1 MSKYADYL
9 KKSYLEPRQQFYQQ
23 QAEIKNSMSADEYNQ
38 LYGAQQNNDDDN
50 LAEAAYHGL
59 AGMTGYAIHTINDA
73 MSHMGWEASDKKK
86 TLEEWNESRPELAKN
101 ISKWGREL
109 EAAHQRNYTP
119 WGANQIV
126 SGVAGFAP
134 FLVGLGVMGASMAR
148 TDPYKALALAADTVA
163 NKLKVGPKAAQALS
177 TVAPALVYGPATK
190 IPEAMVEWQGAYD
203 DYIDEAKKTGNYIP
217 GVTEAKAETDAYNVG
232 KDNVALLTGTGILEQ
247 ILSATNPG
255 LGGGLKLAKN
265 LLASSGTNAV
275 EEGAQEIF
283 PNYEAGKAINW
294 NDVAN
299 SAVIGAISGGA
310 MTGGSSALNYM
321 ADKRGGQNAPEHSA
335 NIDTYNNIDWSAI
348 PTQGEAITT
357 QLQHLDP
364 KWYPHLSPILNQLNN
379 MGVDGV
385 YSSGARTAEHNAE
398 VGGAENSHHKEDG
411 RGYGDAVDIVL
422 GDISQEQADSIAD
435 YFKNTG
441 MFKEVL
447 FHDVGSGYH
456 LHLGGLNAEGS
467 GTAVNNSGYDNNFT
481 DKQNEAWGAANWASN
496 ELAKDGYNIPAE
508 WIYSQWAHESGNF
521 ESTLARENNNIGGLT
536 QSTPNG
542 EENKQPDGDNYY
554 RVYDSLQDYAKSYVN
569 DFIKRYDGMKGLN
582 SMEEFVYALKNNGY
596 FGDDPAKYLAD
607 MQGVKI
613 PNGTG
618 TMRNA
623 GNSNPANNTNIPD
636 IRVDNSSTNAV
647 FQQMEAQLNAMANGK
662 KVDFKNGPFS
672 RKNFNTGLQQVASD
686 IRDSLEGE
694 ELNEFNAMFD
704 FSKKNPRFIVNPKN
718 VQKLMQSHGDK
729 VRRHFIEKF
738 NNKYGQQNDTP
749 KNNQPVVQEQ
759 NDIPQ
764 NANLPQQE
772 PVKPLPQPQE
782 APKQEQQEPVT
793 PQTERNDVPQL
804 NAPVLQAPNQNIPP
818 QVKDNRPAPQN
829 TQSQQEDNRNQALRR
844 SPMIGATSTVDMSYW
859 GNDVSKANA
868 DVGRFGGRHNQ
879 SVSTNDGIF
888 GEFAFPDE
896 ASKKAWEADISG
908 GLETAEQNTPQKNE
922 STPVTPAPEKA
933 ENKNEKEANKKRAS
947 WRSKKTKAQ
956 KKIAGFVKKYENGE
970 LSADEA
976 KSKIDSEFNHFVTA
990 IKTYNDEQEKNN
1002 LINGL
1007 RMDAENAKAEISEL
1021 EEKQVNATGKENPTA
1036 MPSPASIIESMPKP
1050 ASDTNARNAEI
1061 QQGFESA
1068 INSEA
1073 VEQLAGLA
1081 AKKQAEATQNQREVK
1096 GNDWHGFME
1105 DKPDKIRNA
1114 ARNSL
1119 LKPARWGGT
1128 LKDEM
1133 EVWAEANKKFIAEGE
1148 EPCRAVKN
1156 GNKYYFVDHRS
1167 KTPINK
1173 AQYEYFNH
1181 LMGID
1186 EAANALANMK
1196 SDSDTSKNQQE
1207 SKESSEDSVVDK
1219 HVETAYRNISR
1230 HFNTVQLSD
1239 NPIGSPAYDAKYG
1252 ARNIE
1257 EAISKINN
1265 LHKEAKTVLAKEIKE
1280 IPNITEKQ
1288 KNEILERVLTR
1299 INQKVEERT
1308 AELRVL
1314 DESNKQA
1321 EQEQSDKE
1329 AKEAED
1335 KKKKETMSD
1344 LHGFGADKPAMTR
1357 GAIRKTLS
1365 KKLRY
1370 TQYARENSL
1379 KDGIAPAD
1387 KEHPLTGIMTRAEF
1401 IEKAE
1406 SMKDSFVRA
1415 DKDKNG
1421 KSIYKLLFPH
1431 KGFKDW
1437 RNSYNEITKAE
1448 YEYFQHLRTI
1458 RNDGAEGLLPLS
1470 NYTLEQPTQNKENKK
1485 ETLVYSAQAT
1495 DNSDGIPTVQR
1506 SFVGSNVSQ
1515 NQQKVKENQ
1524 QEEKKESIFGEYN
1537 EDELFDA
1544 LGIEAVDETNEQIKI
1559 VDLVDDSEEAEA
1571 KLIAELKKKLN
1582 TINSGFD
1589 PTIMVPAF
1597 KLGAIY
1603 IQRGI
1608 NKFPEWKSKLTE
1620 AVGEEIAPWAK
1631 PVWESLKTYPQD
1643 RAFNETHATKI
1654 FQSVGA
1660 LYEHGEKDIEN
1671 IKKRITRKMSKDNA
1685 KRFAPIIESAYNG
1698 VKTYFDEMEAENNGR
1713 QQTESGSTA
1722 GGPESVQSEDD
1733 KKTEKGEDKRTGLSG
1748 AVPERSEGEGAR
1760 DTGSDEKQNTSRTRP
1775 DSVREGTELGETDSK
1790 RDSTGRNKPAS
1801 QELTEAQK
1809 NPSPT
1814 EIPGHNYEIKESATG
1829 KTGEATRFKQNI
1841 AAIKMLKQLES
1852 ENRMPTPTEQEIL
1865 AAYNGWGS
1873 LKNAFLDDTKENI
1886 ELKELLTDEEYRAAE
1901 ATINDAFYT
1910 SPDIVRAIWKGVSR
1924 LGFKGGRVL
1933 DPSMGV
1939 GNFYGCM
1946 PRGMMKKSSLQGVE
1960 IDNLT
1965 SRFAK
1970 MLYPSAYVENTGFQ
1984 KAELANDFFDLV
1996 ISNIPFGQL
2005 KIDGYKIHNYFF
2017 ANGIDKVRPG
2027 GLMVFVTSQGSL
2039 TNSEDGARMRNYLDG
2054 KADMIAAY
2062 KLPEG
2067 AFAEA
2072 GTGVITDIV
2081 IFQKR
2086 GKDGAKSTYAQEFTE
2101 LTTMT
2106 DGVTVN
2112 DYFEK
2117 HPENVLG
2124 NVSVVRDQYY
2134 RPALSVKQRDGESI
2148 ADSLNKAMEKL
2159 PENIYAPQNRSKSK
2173 AFNTTE
2179 ANKKARADE
2188 KTRDLEYY
2196 IKDGKVVQNQGG
2208 EAVAITGKKADVVKA
2223 YVGIK
2228 NDLNALIIAQ
2238 CDPKATDKQLSALRA
2253 QLNKSY
2259 DSFVKKFGYL
2269 TDTAV
2274 EKNYRDDP
2282 SAGMVMALERPIFAP
2297 TEYSI
2302 NKNGQKVRKPR
2313 KVISIEKAN
2322 IFTERT
2328 MQAISEVKTASTPSD
2343 ALLASLAQ
2351 KGDVDLEYMAGLLK
2365 STPEKVAASLKGQ
2378 IFKNPITE
2386 EYETRDEYL
2395 SGNVREKLAQAK
2407 TAAKADKSYQ
2417 NNVDELTKVIPE
2429 DLVSDEIIVNMGA
2442 PWIPVSDIQDFVNS
2456 IADRGNVTVRFF
2468 PLAAKWIVAGW
2479 GNSSKFNFNRKMD
2492 MVKTLEHIL
2501 NNKAIEITIKD
2512 SDGHTYLDQNATDTA
2527 NVTADEIR
2535 AAFKDWIWSDKA
2547 REKRLVRYYNDNY
2560 NNTVTREYDGSHL
2573 GENFPGMVSTWKMKP
2588 HQQNVVWRMLQ
2599 KSNTLI
2605 AHCVGAGKTAEMQA
2619 AGMEMRRLGIAKKPL
2634 YCLPNNVVEQFT
2646 REFRQLYPNAKLL
2659 VLTTNDL
2666 PAVKSTSKK
2675 TKTEDG
2681 RIVTTK
2687 IDLKTLPAKER
2698 EKILKG
2704 RADRNR
2710 TLARIQ
2716 TEDWDG
2722 IIISHTMFERLPLT
2736 PETTNSFIEE
2746 QIQILKRTKREAKA
2760 AKGELFGKRALS
2772 ILEDQIESLQ
2782 NRMERILNTSLD
2794 DIGIPF
2800 EQLGIDQIFV
2810 DEADLFKNLHYA
2822 TSMDRVSG
2830 LANSDA
2836 NRSND
2841 MFAKTQWLTRTLG
2854 GRGVVFATGTP
2865 ISNTMAEMY
2874 TMLRYMDMQGLKEKN
2889 LDLFDNW
2896 IRTFAEIGSG
2906 IERKPSG
2913 DGFRKVNKV
2922 KNFINMADLIKMFRK
2937 VADVKTKDDLDL
2949 NIPNLKNDKN
2959 TVVTI
2964 KADPAITKYI
2974 KEVVPKRIDEMKNDP
2989 DHSDNMLVLTND
3001 LRKLS
3006 LNDSKINA
3014 CADQIVKKFA
3024 ETEDV
3029 KGAQLVFCD
3038 MGIPKAEKENKKE
3051 DEESTDNEFEVA
3063 DVKAY
3068 EDLKQAL
3075 INKGIPEN
3083 QIAFVHDAKN
3093 KAEQAELF
3101 QKVDSGELRILIGST
3116 SKMGAGTNCQHHLVA
3131 LHHLDAP
3138 WRPRDIEQREGRIL
3152 RQGNQNEEVEIFN
3165 YVVQDSFDANMWE
3178 KLKNKA
3184 AIIAQA
3190 MSGDSTM
3197 RVVEDADLV
3206 TLSYAEVEGAATGN
3220 PLIKEQLSL
3229 NNEVTKYAHAQTSF
3243 KKKQRDAERD
3253 IETLPAEIEQL
3264 KKTAEKIKADIAE
3277 RTDTKGEAF
3286 TMKIGDTIY
3295 TERSKAETALKNI
3308 LKGFTAKA
3316 STKIG
3321 EIGGFDLKAMKT
3333 EAGYSVDGVETE
3345 SGVRLQLVN
3354 HFSYAVDT
3362 ASVQGIENRLR
3373 KAPES
3378 SLNYIEQQAEEKE
3391 SQLKSAHE
3399 VVKRENP
3406 YAEKLKTLQ
3415 ARLTEVNREIEK
3427 TLMEGG
3433 QKQEDNISDE
3443 DVGGMPKEDTSTISE
3458 SEQVENVNDDNL
3470 FDTSDFTHTKTGEQ
3484 IVAAK
3489 LLPDLKEH
3497 WGVITSIAKSYGG
3510 SYNRFAKRFFF
3521 TKQNSKEANEQKRD
3535 TFIEKVKQMLRDK
3548 GVDIKNVI
3556 QKMVSTTKPKKQSE
3570 AEKIAAEQALHVLRN
3585 SGIEVITD
3593 TAEMERVLG
3602 KSLEQ
3607 SATDDA
3613 IQKMIV
3619 TYEEGNKVPD
3629 LTLTERE
3636 INGKTMYGVA
3646 FVGQRPKNYVPK
3658 KIGKAYKLMELHP
3671 DGTIHALFAGTG
3683 KAFEIGKWNWAEGF
3697 SPDEKGAV
3705 KQMNLAPRYG
3715 WHMGTGVPASYHLM
3729 GVGDVLDPKMVYP
3742 TKSGI
3747 GHPKGSKRVW
3757 CEVHYDATNDYSDIA
3772 AQNPGREKDIRGLIP
3787 FGGYYMFQ
3795 EGNLSNWIIASSIKF
3810 DHILTDSERQKIL
3823 DEAGYNEEL
3832 VWRKQVLTSKL
3843 KAQLT
3848 VDDKKL
3854 SGQKALS
3861 KNETMDSVQTHRDR
3875 IVALQEENEARIKEL
3890 NDGKD
3895 WKYKKRSEAD
3905 LAAER
3910 ERIRKAVFDNPELKA
3925 KRESLKETSNGM
3937 FAFDFGD
3944 DTQYLRTKVGE
3955 VYGFVKDGKIYIDE
3969 SKMDASVPIHE
3980 YTHVWDNLVRER
3992 NPELWKHGVELMKKT
4007 KIWADIMK
4015 NPAYANII
4023 HDENL
4028 VASEVHAR
4036 LVGENGRIQFL
4047 GIVAKK
4053 QTREGLVAWAK
4064 EFWQSVR
4071 SAFSEWTG
4079 AEAKN
4084 VSLDEFIQMP
4094 LADFF
4099 NETNLGELQDKRA
4112 IDNDKEKVDNKV
4124 NKIIEDFKNKLVS
4137 NIQEAFL
4144 TRFGR
4149 DKGKYTRNELLSND
4163 FRESA
4168 LRALSDN
4175 YNQYLGKISNYKDF
4189 ASRVTGR
4196 NLSDWSVDECK
4207 AVVDNYREMA
4217 KEMLDYGK
4225 YIFGEVSRAYTAGAG
4240 NYDEYGSARLLEA
4253 AARNERDFT
4262 ETEHLKKIRA
4272 HITAKVNNQKNERSA
4287 NQQDAFSNDQIQL
4300 MAEANTD
4307 EAIQRQEQG
4316 FFNKLLD
4323 KFLRKIG
4330 SRYDSRITVAE
4341 YQPDKNTMG
4350 WFSDWRSPSRLAE
4363 KIPTF
4368 RPFYEMGSRAVEE
4381 VVKQR
4386 SRFNRKLDK
4395 VLAVGKD
4402 EILKSD
4408 KDKQNLFNA
4417 LLAGDSEGH
4426 EYTADEFRA
4435 LGYRDNIYEAY
4446 KKIRGIMTSAY
4457 IMIDKARRH
4466 INIYTK
4472 DISKETL
4479 DKLQRNKFVTVTSYR
4494 KNDNGSYHVTWKGS
4508 SKWDPKNMK
4517 HWEKEIIV
4525 DNDTADSM
4533 KTDESVQ
4540 VVYGEQLPTG
4550 EWKLYINEEIPPLNK
4565 LEGYIPHFFHEY
4577 MVDIK
4582 GKNGEWL
4589 GKITSARTEREAVK
4603 AAEEYLKDHQ
4613 LEEGQTIVIRPKS
4626 FDFDTLSSGM
4636 EKNGAAVMGIKEYS
4650 RMLNDIAEQNAMT
4663 FEEAKK
4669 MVDGSVRLNSR
4680 HRFFGN
4686 LLQRKGVEGYET
4698 NLDWVL
4704 RHYVNMASRYS
4715 AMETYFKPQ
4724 AVNLFERLYG
4734 DISKEYTGL
4743 PKYIK
4748 NYIYDIN
4755 GNPSSFET
4763 WLNENI
4769 LKCGPWRKWI
4779 ASNFGERA
4787 ALQLGNSIANTVSMM
4802 TLGVWNVS
4810 SALLNFSQIMN
4821 ATAYLGDISAVGK
4834 ILKAGAKRKYD
4845 YKDMRVLVETGV
4857 LNDIGLDSGSG
4868 YDINRSSKVSLKQA
4882 FKNAGAFA
4890 KKVGQWGML
4899 PFKTTESMVRRGT
4912 VLTAYHKARLDGKSH
4927 DEAIKFASEVNR
4939 KSNFDY
4945 GVADAPNIFR
4955 RGSIVSQLLLQFK
4968 KYGIKEL
4975 EVMGDVMPMLSDKT
4989 STKQK
4994 LMFWGMY
5001 FMTCGL
5007 LGIPFLNWPDDTLQT
5022 FVGWSPKDHMQEA
5035 IMTAAGDSKEG
5046 KMLANVA
5053 MYGLASVGGINIS
5066 SRAGLSDVIPTRML
5080 DVGGATFGK
5089 TVNLGF
5095 DLAAGNIPNAV
5106 RDVSP
5111 GLYNILMATYWGESE
5126 GKRGRTMT
5134 RYEDTWS
5141 RILRGAGF
5149 RSVKESNV
5157 ADVERIMKRNNK
5169 KKQQEEQ
5176 EAIDAYIENPS
5187 GKNGMRLK
5195 ELGISPKRVQ
5205 AEREKKKMDRT
5216 ERLTDGM
5223 SKQKLKEAQGG
5234 VLQFLGN

>member
-1 MSKYADYL
+1 
-9 KKSYLEPRQQFYQQ
+9 
-23 QAEIKNSMSADEYNQ
+23 
-38 LYGAQQNNDDDN
+38 
-50 LAEAAYHGL
+50 
-59 AGMTGYAIHTINDA
+59 
-73 MSHMGWEASDKKK
+73 
-86 TLEEWNESRPELAKN
+86 
-101 ISKWGREL
+101 
-109 EAAHQRNYTP
+109 
-119 WGANQIV
+119 
-126 SGVAGFAP
+126 
-134 FLVGLGVMGASMAR
+134 
-148 TDPYKALALAADTVA
+148 
-163 NKLKVGPKAAQALS
+163 
-177 TVAPALVYGPATK
+177 
-190 IPEAMVEWQGAYD
+190 
-203 DYIDEAKKTGNYIP
+203 
-217 GVTEAKAETDAYNVG
+217 
-232 KDNVALLTGTGILEQ
+232 
-247 ILSATNPG
+247 
-255 LGGGLKLAKN
+255 
-265 LLASSGTNAV
+265 
-275 EEGAQEIF
+275 
-283 PNYEAGKAINW
+283 
-294 NDVAN
+294 
-299 SAVIGAISGGA
+299 
-310 MTGGSSALNYM
+310 
-321 ADKRGGQNAPEHSA
+321 
-335 NIDTYNNIDWSAI
+335 
-348 PTQGEAITT
+348 
-357 QLQHLDP
+357 
-364 KWYPHLSPILNQLNN
+364 
-379 MGVDGV
+379 
-385 YSSGARTAEHNAE
+385 
-398 VGGAENSHHKEDG
+398 
-411 RGYGDAVDIVL
+411 
-422 GDISQEQADSIAD
+422 
-435 YFKNTG
+435 
-441 MFKEVL
+441 
-447 FHDVGSGYH
+447 
-456 LHLGGLNAEGS
+456 
-467 GTAVNNSGYDNNFT
+467 
-481 DKQNEAWGAANWASN
+481 
-496 ELAKDGYNIPAE
+496 
-508 WIYSQWAHESGNF
+508 
-521 ESTLARENNNIGGLT
+521 
-536 QSTPNG
+536 
-542 EENKQPDGDNYY
+542 
-554 RVYDSLQDYAKSYVN
+554 
-569 DFIKRYDGMKGLN
+569 
-582 SMEEFVYALKNNGY
+582 
-596 FGDDPAKYLAD
+596 
-607 MQGVKI
+607 
-613 PNGTG
+613 
-618 TMRNA
+618 
-623 GNSNPANNTNIPD
+623 
-636 IRVDNSSTNAV
+636 
-647 FQQMEAQLNAMANGK
+647 
-662 KVDFKNGPFS
+662 
-672 RKNFNTGLQQVASD
+672 
-686 IRDSLEGE
+686 
-694 ELNEFNAMFD
+694 
-704 FSKKNPRFIVNPKN
+704 
-718 VQKLMQSHGDK
+718 
-729 VRRHFIEKF
+729 
-738 NNKYGQQNDTP
+738 
-749 KNNQPVVQEQ
+749 
-759 NDIPQ
+759 
-764 NANLPQQE
+764 
-772 PVKPLPQPQE
+772 
-782 APKQEQQEPVT
+782 
-793 PQTERNDVPQL
+793 
-804 NAPVLQAPNQNIPP
+804 
-818 QVKDNRPAPQN
+818 
-829 TQSQQEDNRNQALRR
+829 
-844 SPMIGATSTVDMSYW
+844 
-859 GNDVSKANA
+859 
-868 DVGRFGGRHNQ
+868 
-879 SVSTNDGIF
+879 
-888 GEFAFPDE
+888 
-896 ASKKAWEADISG
+896 
-908 GLETAEQNTPQKNE
+908 
-922 STPVTPAPEKA
+922 
-933 ENKNEKEANKKRAS
+933 
-947 WRSKKTKAQ
+947 
-956 KKIAGFVKKYENGE
+956 
-970 LSADEA
+970 
-976 KSKIDSEFNHFVTA
+976 
-990 IKTYNDEQEKNN
+990 
-1002 LINGL
+1002 
-1007 RMDAENAKAEISEL
+1007 
-1021 EEKQVNATGKENPTA
+1021 
-1036 MPSPASIIESMPKP
+1036 
-1050 ASDTNARNAEI
+1050 
-1061 QQGFESA
+1061 
-1068 INSEA
+1068 
-1073 VEQLAGLA
+1073 
-1081 AKKQAEATQNQREVK
+1081 
-1096 GNDWHGFME
+1096 
-1105 DKPDKIRNA
+1105 
-1114 ARNSL
+1114 
-1119 LKPARWGGT
+1119 
-1128 LKDEM
+1128 
-1133 EVWAEANKKFIAEGE
+1133 
-1148 EPCRAVKN
+1148 
-1156 GNKYYFVDHRS
+1156 
-1167 KTPINK
+1167 
-1173 AQYEYFNH
+1173 
-1181 LMGID
+1181 
-1186 EAANALANMK
+1186 
-1196 SDSDTSKNQQE
+1196 
-1207 SKESSEDSVVDK
+1207 
-1219 HVETAYRNISR
+1219 
-1230 HFNTVQLSD
+1230 
-1239 NPIGSPAYDAKYG
+1239 
-1252 ARNIE
+1252 
-1257 EAISKINN
+1257 
-1265 LHKEAKTVLAKEIKE
+1265 
-1280 IPNITEKQ
+1280 
-1288 KNEILERVLTR
+1288 
-1299 INQKVEERT
+1299 
-1308 AELRVL
+1308 
-1314 DESNKQA
+1314 
-1321 EQEQSDKE
+1321 
-1329 AKEAED
+1329 
-1335 KKKKETMSD
+1335 
-1344 LHGFGADKPAMTR
+1344 
-1357 GAIRKTLS
+1357 
-1365 KKLRY
+1365 
-1370 TQYARENSL
+1370 
-1379 KDGIAPAD
+1379 
-1387 KEHPLTGIMTRAEF
+1387 
-1401 IEKAE
+1401 
-1406 SMKDSFVRA
+1406 
-1415 DKDKNG
+1415 
-1421 KSIYKLLFPH
+1421 
-1431 KGFKDW
+1431 
-1437 RNSYNEITKAE
+1437 
-1448 YEYFQHLRTI
+1448 
-1458 RNDGAEGLLPLS
+1458 
-1470 NYTLEQPTQNKENKK
+1470 
-1485 ETLVYSAQAT
+1485 
-1495 DNSDGIPTVQR
+1495 
-1506 SFVGSNVSQ
+1506 
-1515 NQQKVKENQ
+1515 
-1524 QEEKKESIFGEYN
+1524 
-1537 EDELFDA
+1537 
-1544 LGIEAVDETNEQIKI
+1544 
-1559 VDLVDDSEEAEA
+1559 
-1571 KLIAELKKKLN
+1571 
-1582 TINSGFD
+1582 
-1589 PTIMVPAF
+1589 
-1597 KLGAIY
+1597 
-1603 IQRGI
+1603 
-1608 NKFPEWKSKLTE
+1608 
-1620 AVGEEIAPWAK
+1620 
-1631 PVWESLKTYPQD
+1631 
-1643 RAFNETHATKI
+1643 
-1654 FQSVGA
+1654 
-1660 LYEHGEKDIEN
+1660 
-1671 IKKRITRKMSKDNA
+1671 
-1685 KRFAPIIESAYNG
+1685 
-1698 VKTYFDEMEAENNGR
+1698 
-1713 QQTESGSTA
+1713 
-1722 GGPESVQSEDD
+1722 
-1733 KKTEKGEDKRTGLSG
+1733 
-1748 AVPERSEGEGAR
+1748 
-1760 DTGSDEKQNTSRTRP
+1760 
-1775 DSVREGTELGETDSK
+1775 
-1790 RDSTGRNKPAS
+1790 
-1801 QELTEAQK
+1801 
-1809 NPSPT
+1809 
-1814 EIPGHNYEIKESATG
+1814 
-1829 KTGEATRFKQNI
+1829 
-1841 AAIKMLKQLES
+1841 
-1852 ENRMPTPTEQEIL
+1852 
-1865 AAYNGWGS
+1865 
-1873 LKNAFLDDTKENI
+1873 
-1886 ELKELLTDEEYRAAE
+1886 
-1901 ATINDAFYT
+1901 
-1910 SPDIVRAIWKGVSR
+1910 
-1924 LGFKGGRVL
+1924 
-1933 DPSMGV
+1933 
-1939 GNFYGCM
+1939 
-1946 PRGMMKKSSLQGVE
+1946 
-1960 IDNLT
+1960 
-1965 SRFAK
+1965 
-1970 MLYPSAYVENTGFQ
+1970 
-1984 KAELANDFFDLV
+1984 
-1996 ISNIPFGQL
+1996 
-2005 KIDGYKIHNYFF
+2005 
-2017 ANGIDKVRPG
+2017 
-2027 GLMVFVTSQGSL
+2027 
-2039 TNSEDGARMRNYLDG
+2039 
-2054 KADMIAAY
+2054 
-2062 KLPEG
+2062 
-2067 AFAEA
+2067 
-2072 GTGVITDIV
+2072 
-2081 IFQKR
+2081 
-2086 GKDGAKSTYAQEFTE
+2086 
-2101 LTTMT
+2101 
-2106 DGVTVN
+2106 
-2112 DYFEK
+2112 
-2117 HPENVLG
+2117 
-2124 NVSVVRDQYY
+2124 
-2134 RPALSVKQRDGESI
+2134 
-2148 ADSLNKAMEKL
+2148 
-2159 PENIYAPQNRSKSK
+2159 
-2173 AFNTTE
+2173 
-2179 ANKKARADE
+2179 
-2188 KTRDLEYY
+2188 
-2196 IKDGKVVQNQGG
+2196 
-2208 EAVAITGKKADVVKA
+2208 
-2223 YVGIK
+2223 
-2228 NDLNALIIAQ
+2228 
-2238 CDPKATDKQLSALRA
+2238 
-2253 QLNKSY
+2253 
-2259 DSFVKKFGYL
+2259 
-2269 TDTAV
+2269 
-2274 EKNYRDDP
+2274 
-2282 SAGMVMALERPIFAP
+2282 
-2297 TEYSI
+2297 
-2302 NKNGQKVRKPR
+2302 
-2313 KVISIEKAN
+2313 
-2322 IFTERT
+2322 
-2328 MQAISEVKTASTPSD
+2328 
-2343 ALLASLAQ
+2343 
-2351 KGDVDLEYMAGLLK
+2351 
-2365 STPEKVAASLKGQ
+2365 
-2378 IFKNPITE
+2378 
-2386 EYETRDEYL
+2386 
-2395 SGNVREKLAQAK
+2395 
-2407 TAAKADKSYQ
+2407 
-2417 NNVDELTKVIPE
+2417 
-2429 DLVSDEIIVNMGA
+2429 
-2442 PWIPVSDIQDFVNS
+2442 
-2456 IADRGNVTVRFF
+2456 
-2468 PLAAKWIVAGW
+2468 
-2479 GNSSKFNFNRKMD
+2479 
-2492 MVKTLEHIL
+2492 
-2501 NNKAIEITIKD
+2501 
-2512 SDGHTYLDQNATDTA
+2512 
-2527 NVTADEIR
+2527 
-2535 AAFKDWIWSDKA
+2535 
-2547 REKRLVRYYNDNY
+2547 
-2560 NNTVTREYDGSHL
+2560 
-2573 GENFPGMVSTWKMKP
+2573 
-2588 HQQNVVWRMLQ
+2588 
-2599 KSNTLI
+2599 
-2605 AHCVGAGKTAEMQA
+2605 
-2619 AGMEMRRLGIAKKPL
+2619 
-2634 YCLPNNVVEQFT
+2634 
-2646 REFRQLYPNAKLL
+2646 
-2659 VLTTNDL
+2659 
-2666 PAVKSTSKK
+2666 
-2675 TKTEDG
+2675 
-2681 RIVTTK
+2681 
-2687 IDLKTLPAKER
+2687 
-2698 EKILKG
+2698 
-2704 RADRNR
+2704 
-2710 TLARIQ
+2710 
-2716 TEDWDG
+2716 
-2722 IIISHTMFERLPLT
+2722 
-2736 PETTNSFIEE
+2736 
-2746 QIQILKRTKREAKA
+2746 
-2760 AKGELFGKRALS
+2760 
-2772 ILEDQIESLQ
+2772 
-2782 NRMERILNTSLD
+2782 
-2794 DIGIPF
+2794 
-2800 EQLGIDQIFV
+2800 
-2810 DEADLFKNLHYA
+2810 
-2822 TSMDRVSG
+2822 
-2830 LANSDA
+2830 
-2836 NRSND
+2836 
-2841 MFAKTQWLTRTLG
+2841 
-2854 GRGVVFATGTP
+2854 
-2865 ISNTMAEMY
+2865 
-2874 TMLRYMDMQGLKEKN
+2874 
-2889 LDLFDNW
+2889 
-2896 IRTFAEIGSG
+2896 
-2906 IERKPSG
+2906 
-2913 DGFRKVNKV
+2913 
-2922 KNFINMADLIKMFRK
+2922 
-2937 VADVKTKDDLDL
+2937 
-2949 NIPNLKNDKN
+2949 
-2959 TVVTI
+2959 
-2964 KADPAITKYI
+2964 
-2974 KEVVPKRIDEMKNDP
+2974 
-2989 DHSDNMLVLTND
+2989 
-3001 LRKLS
+3001 
-3006 LNDSKINA
+3006 
-3014 CADQIVKKFA
+3014 
-3024 ETEDV
+3024 
-3029 KGAQLVFCD
+3029 
-3038 MGIPKAEKENKKE
+3038 
-3051 DEESTDNEFEVA
+3051 
-3063 DVKAY
+3063 
-3068 EDLKQAL
+3068 
-3075 INKGIPEN
+3075 
-3083 QIAFVHDAKN
+3083 
-3093 KAEQAELF
+3093 
-3101 QKVDSGELRILIGST
+3101 
-3116 SKMGAGTNCQHHLVA
+3116 
-3131 LHHLDAP
+3131 
-3138 WRPRDIEQREGRIL
+3138 
-3152 RQGNQNEEVEIFN
+3152 
-3165 YVVQDSFDANMWE
+3165 
-3178 KLKNKA
+3178 
-3184 AIIAQA
+3184 

-3308 LKGFTAKA
+3308 LKGFTAKV

-3333 EAGYSVDGVETE
+3333 EAGYSVDGVEAE

-3521 TKQNSKEANEQKRD
+3521 TKQSSKEANEQKRD
-3535 TFIEKVKQMLRDK
+3535 TFIEKVKQMLHDK

-3570 AEKIAAEQALHVLRN
+3570 AEKIAAEQALRVLRN

-3848 VDDKKL
+3848 ADDKKL

-4112 IDNDKEKVDNKV
+4112 IDNDKEKVDNEV

-4225 YIFGEVSRAYTAGAG
+4225 YIFGEVSRAYTAGTG

-4307 EAIQRQEQG
+4307 EAIQQQEQG

-4323 KFLRKIG
+4323 KLLRKIG

-4341 YQPDKNTMG
+4341 YQPNKNTMG
-4350 WFSDWRSPSRLAE
+4350 WLSDWESPSRLAE
-4363 KIPTF
+4363 KIPAF

-4408 KDKQNLFNA
+4408 EDKQNLFNA

-4533 KTDESVQ
+4533 KTDEAVQ

-4636 EKNGAAVMGIKEYS
+4636 ETNGAAVMGIKEYS

-4663 FEEAKK
+4663 FEEAKEL
-4669 MVDGSVRLNSR
+4669 VDGSVRLNSR

-4821 ATAYLGDISAVGK
+4821 AATYIGDMSAVGK
-4834 ILKAGAKRKYD
+4834 ILKAGAKRKYG

-4890 KKVGQWGML
+4890 NKVGQWGML
-4899 PFKTTESMVRRGT
+4899 PFKTTESIVRRGT

-4945 GVADAPNIFR
+4945 GVADAPNVFR

-5046 KMLANVA
+5046 KMLANIA

>member
-134 FLVGLGVMGASMAR
+134 FLVGLGVMGASLAR
-148 TDPYKALALAADTVA
+148 TNPYKALAFAADIVA

-321 ADKRGGQNAPEHSA
+321 ADKWGGQNAPEHSA

-398 VGGAENSHHKEDG
+398 VGGAENSHHKEDE

-422 GDISQEQADSIAD
+422 GDISQEQADSIAE

-456 LHLGGLNAEGS
+456 LHLGGLNAEGF

-554 RVYDSLQDYAKSYVN
+554 RVYDNLQDYAKSYVN

-596 FGDDPAKYLAD
+596 FGDDPANYLAG

-623 GNSNPANNTNIPD
+623 GNSNPANNINIPD

-647 FQQMEAQLNAMANGK
+647 FQQMEAQLNAMANGQ

-738 NNKYGQQNDTP
+738 DNKYGQQNGTP

-764 NANLPQQE
+764 NADLPQQE

-804 NAPVLQAPNQNIPP
+804 NTPALQIPSQNAPS
-818 QVKDNRPAPQN
+818 QVKDNQPAPQN

-844 SPMIGATSTVDMSYW
+844 SPMTGATSTVDMSYW

-1007 RMDAENAKAEISEL
+1007 RQDVENAKNDI
-1021 EEKQVNATGKENPTA
+1021 
-1036 MPSPASIIESMPKP
+1036 
-1050 ASDTNARNAEI
+1050 D
-1061 QQGFESA
+1061 
-1068 INSEA
+1068 NSET
-1073 VEQLAGLA
+1073 
-1081 AKKQAEATQNQREVK
+1081 KKQPEKSDAEKFKNGLDNIVR
-1096 GNDWHGFME
+1096 E
-1105 DKPDKIRNA
+1105 DK
-1114 ARNSL
+1114 
-1119 LKPARWGGT
+1119 
-1128 LKDEM
+1128 
-1133 EVWAEANKKFIAEGE
+1133 
-1148 EPCRAVKN
+1148 
-1156 GNKYYFVDHRS
+1156 
-1167 KTPINK
+1167 
-1173 AQYEYFNH
+1173 
-1181 LMGID
+1181 ID

-1207 SKESSEDSVVDK
+1207 SKESSEDAVVDK

-1288 KNEILERVLTR
+1288 KNEILERVLAR

-1314 DESNKQA
+1314 DESNKQT

-1421 KSIYKLLFPH
+1421 KSIYKLSFPH

-1448 YEYFQHLRTI
+1448 YEYFQHLRTM

-1470 NYTLEQPTQNKENKK
+1470 NYTLEQPTQNEDNKK
-1485 ETLVYSAQAT
+1485 EESSERSEFHDSSMPTT
-1495 DNSDGIPTVQR
+1495 DTPTQSRSTGADSSIASIPK
-1506 SFVGSNVSQ
+1506 G
-1515 NQQKVKENQ
+1515 QQESKENQ

-1537 EDELFDA
+1537 EDDLFDA

-1654 FQSVGA
+1654 FQAVGA

-1698 VKTYFDEMEAENNGR
+1698 VKTYFDEMEADNNGR

-1722 GGPESVQSEDD
+1722 GGSESVQSEDD

-1748 AVPERSEGEGAR
+1748 TVPERSEGEGAR
-1760 DTGSDEKQNTSRTRP
+1760 DTGSDEKQNTSRTGS

-1790 RDSTGRNKPAS
+1790 GDSTGRNKPAS

-1852 ENRMPTPTEQEIL
+1852 ENRMPTPAEQEIL

-2086 GKDGAKSTYAQEFTE
+2086 GKDGAKSPYAQEFTE

-2328 MQAISEVKTASTPSD
+2328 MQAISEVKTASTPAD

-2468 PLAAKWIVAGW
+2468 PSAAKWIVAGW

-2964 KADPAITKYI
+2964 KADPAIVRYI
-2974 KEVVPKRIDEMKNDP
+2974 KEVVPQRIANMRSGGKQEKD
-2989 DHSDNMLVLTND
+2989 SDNMLVLTND

-3051 DEESTDNEFEVA
+3051 DEESADNEFEVA

-3308 LKGFTAKA
+3308 LKGFTAKV

-3333 EAGYSVDGVETE
+3333 EAGYSVDGVEAE

-3443 DVGGMPKEDTSTISE
+3443 DVGGMPKEDTSTISK

-3521 TKQNSKEANEQKRD
+3521 TKQSSKEANEQKRD
-3535 TFIEKVKQMLRDK
+3535 TFIEKVKQMLHDK

-3570 AEKIAAEQALHVLRN
+3570 AEKIAAEQALRVLRN

-3848 VDDKKL
+3848 ADDKKL

-4196 NLSDWSVDECK
+4196 KLSDWSVDECK

-4225 YIFGEVSRAYTAGAG
+4225 YIFGEVSRAYTAGTG

-4262 ETEHLKKIRA
+4262 ETEHLKKIRE

-4350 WFSDWRSPSRLAE
+4350 WFSDWESPSRLAE
-4363 KIPTF
+4363 KIPAF

-4408 KDKQNLFNA
+4408 EDKQNLFNV

-4533 KTDESVQ
+4533 KTDEAVQ

-4589 GKITSARTEREAVK
+4589 GKITSARTEREAVR

-4663 FEEAKK
+4663 FEEAKEL
-4669 MVDGSVRLNSR
+4669 VDGSVRLNSR

-4821 ATAYLGDISAVGK
+4821 AATYIGDMSAVGK
-4834 ILKAGAKRKYD
+4834 ILKAGAKRKYG
-4845 YKDMRVLVETGV
+4845 YKDMRILVETGV

-4868 YDINRSSKVSLKQA
+4868 YDINRSGKVSMKQA

-4890 KKVGQWGML
+4890 NKVGQWGML
-4899 PFKTTESMVRRGT
+4899 PFKTTESIVRRGT

-4945 GVADAPNIFR
+4945 GAADAPNVFR

>member
-73 MSHMGWEASDKKK
+73 MSHMGWEASNKKK

-119 WGANQIV
+119 WSANQIV
-126 SGVAGFAP
+126 SSVAGFAP
-134 FLVGLGVMGASMAR
+134 FVAGLGVAGASLAR
-148 TDPYKALALAADTVA
+148 TNPYKALAFAADTVA

-321 ADKRGGQNAPEHSA
+321 ADKWGGQNAPEHSA

-398 VGGAENSHHKEDG
+398 VGGAENSHHKEDE

-554 RVYDSLQDYAKSYVN
+554 RVYDNLQDYAKSYVN

-596 FGDDPAKYLAD
+596 FGDDPANYLAG

-623 GNSNPANNTNIPD
+623 SNSNSANNTNVPD

-647 FQQMEAQLNAMANGK
+647 FQQMEAQLNAMANGQ

-738 NNKYGQQNDTP
+738 NNKYGQQNGTP

-818 QVKDNRPAPQN
+818 QVKDNQPAPQN

-844 SPMIGATSTVDMSYW
+844 SPMTGATSTVDMSYW

-922 STPVTPAPEKA
+922 STPATPAPEKA

-1186 EAANALANMK
+1186 EAANALTNMK
-1196 SDSDTSKNQQE
+1196 TDSDTSKNQQE
-1207 SKESSEDSVVDK
+1207 SKKETYDVCRNGVEKTLEKLKNGEITEYIALSELKSYRNIWNANNRRYISDARTNSMMEDFFEDAERDIIEFAQNEDNKKEESSERSEVHDSSTPTTD
-1219 HVETAYRNISR
+1219 TPAQSR
-1230 HFNTVQLSD
+1230 ST
-1239 NPIGSPAYDAKYG
+1239 
-1252 ARNIE
+1252 
-1257 EAISKINN
+1257 
-1265 LHKEAKTVLAKEIKE
+1265 
-1280 IPNITEKQ
+1280 
-1288 KNEILERVLTR
+1288 
-1299 INQKVEERT
+1299 
-1308 AELRVL
+1308 
-1314 DESNKQA
+1314 
-1321 EQEQSDKE
+1321 
-1329 AKEAED
+1329 
-1335 KKKKETMSD
+1335 
-1344 LHGFGADKPAMTR
+1344 GADSSTASILQ
-1357 GAIRKTLS
+1357 GQQES
-1365 KKLRY
+1365 K
-1370 TQYARENSL
+1370 
-1379 KDGIAPAD
+1379 G
-1387 KEHPLTGIMTRAEF
+1387 
-1401 IEKAE
+1401 
-1406 SMKDSFVRA
+1406 
-1415 DKDKNG
+1415 
-1421 KSIYKLLFPH
+1421 
-1431 KGFKDW
+1431 
-1437 RNSYNEITKAE
+1437 
-1448 YEYFQHLRTI
+1448 
-1458 RNDGAEGLLPLS
+1458 
-1470 NYTLEQPTQNKENKK
+1470 
-1485 ETLVYSAQAT
+1485 
-1495 DNSDGIPTVQR
+1495 
-1506 SFVGSNVSQ
+1506 
-1515 NQQKVKENQ
+1515 NQ

-1654 FQSVGA
+1654 FQAVGA

-1733 KKTEKGEDKRTGLSG
+1733 KKAEKGEDKRTGLSG

-1790 RDSTGRNKPAS
+1790 GDSTGRNKPAS

-1814 EIPGHNYEIKESATG
+1814 EIPGHNYEIKESAAG

-1852 ENRMPTPTEQEIL
+1852 ENRMPTPAEQEIL

-1886 ELKELLTDEEYRAAE
+1886 ELKELLTDDEYRAAE

-1970 MLYPSAYVENTGFQ
+1970 MLYPNAHVENTGFQ

-2086 GKDGAKSTYAQEFTE
+2086 GKDGAKSPYAQEFTE

-2208 EAVAITGKKADVVKA
+2208 EAVAITGKKADIVKA

-2297 TEYSI
+2297 TEYSV

-2328 MQAISEVKTASTPSD
+2328 MQAISEVKTASTPAD

-2468 PLAAKWIVAGW
+2468 PSAAKWIVAGW

-2964 KADPAITKYI
+2964 KADPAIVRYI
-2974 KEVVPKRIDEMKNDP
+2974 KEVVPQRIANMRSGGKQEKD
-2989 DHSDNMLVLTND
+2989 SDNMLVLTND

-3006 LNDSKINA
+3006 LNNSKINA

-3051 DEESTDNEFEVA
+3051 DKESTDNEFEVA

-3075 INKGIPEN
+3075 INKGIPKN

-3101 QKVDSGELRILIGST
+3101 QNVDSGELRILIGST

-3286 TMKIGDTIY
+3286 TIKIGDTVY
-3295 TERSKAETALKNI
+3295 TERSKAETALKKVLN
-3308 LKGFTAKA
+3308 GFTAKA

-3333 EAGYSVDGVETE
+3333 EAGYSVDGVEAE

-3443 DVGGMPKEDTSTISE
+3443 DVGGMPKEDTSTISK
-3458 SEQVENVNDDNL
+3458 SEQVEYGNDVIDNNNTRNIPPNLASYIKGVSKSDIDNISDIRKKKIEEYINNPSLTAIETDKGGYAILGRGARGVFTKPDVLTPAETVYYALNGGTDFNSGTTKQGIRNDLERWYGATFIDDNPELEAPKNTDKKENDITDSL

-3521 TKQNSKEANEQKRD
+3521 TKQSSKEANEQKRD
-3535 TFIEKVKQMLRDK
+3535 TFIEKVKQMLHDK

-3570 AEKIAAEQALHVLRN
+3570 AEKIAAEQALRVLRN

-3861 KNETMDSVQTHRDR
+3861 KNETMDSVQAHRDR

-3925 KRESLKETSNGM
+3925 KREILKETSNGM

-4225 YIFGEVSRAYTAGAG
+4225 YIFGEVSRAYTAGTG

-4272 HITAKVNNQKNERSA
+4272 HITAKVNNQKNKRSA

-4395 VLAVGKD
+4395 VLAVGDD
-4402 EILKSD
+4402 EILKSE
-4408 KDKQNLFNA
+4408 KDKQDLFNA
-4417 LLAGDSEGH
+4417 LLAGDSERH
-4426 EYTADEFRA
+4426 EYTADEFKA
-4435 LGYRDNIYEAY
+4435 LGYGDNIYEAY

-4479 DKLQRNKFVTVTSYR
+4479 DKLQRNKFVTVTNYR

-4508 SKWDPKNMK
+4508 SKWAPENMK
-4517 HWEKEIIV
+4517 QLEKEIIV

-4636 EKNGAAVMGIKEYS
+4636 ETNGAAVMGIKEYS

-4686 LLQRKGVEGYET
+4686 ILQRKGVEGYET

-4821 ATAYLGDISAVGK
+4821 AATYIGDMSAVGK
-4834 ILKAGAKRKYD
+4834 ILKAGAKRKYG
-4845 YKDMRVLVETGV
+4845 YKDMRILVETGV

-4868 YDINRSSKVSLKQA
+4868 YDINRSGKVSMKQA

-4890 KKVGQWGML
+4890 NKVGQWGML
-4899 PFKTTESMVRRGT
+4899 PFKTTESIVRRGT

-4945 GVADAPNIFR
+4945 GVADAPNVFR

-5046 KMLANVA
+5046 KILANVA

-5089 TVNLGF
+5089 AANLF
-5095 DLAAGNIPNAV
+5095 VDLRNNNIPNAV
-5106 RDVSP
+5106 RDISP
-5111 GLYNILMATYWGESE
+5111 GLYNVLMATYWGEST

-5141 RILRGAGF
+5141 RILRAAGF

-5195 ELGISPKRVQ
+5195 ELGINPKRVQ

-5234 VLQFLGN
+5234 VLQFLEN

>member
-1 MSKYADYL
+1 M
-9 KKSYLEPRQQFYQQ
+9 
-23 QAEIKNSMSADEYNQ
+23 
-38 LYGAQQNNDDDN
+38 
-50 LAEAAYHGL
+50 
-59 AGMTGYAIHTINDA
+59 
-73 MSHMGWEASDKKK
+73 
-86 TLEEWNESRPELAKN
+86 
-101 ISKWGREL
+101 
-109 EAAHQRNYTP
+109 
-119 WGANQIV
+119 
-126 SGVAGFAP
+126 
-134 FLVGLGVMGASMAR
+134 
-148 TDPYKALALAADTVA
+148 
-163 NKLKVGPKAAQALS
+163 
-177 TVAPALVYGPATK
+177 
-190 IPEAMVEWQGAYD
+190 
-203 DYIDEAKKTGNYIP
+203 
-217 GVTEAKAETDAYNVG
+217 
-232 KDNVALLTGTGILEQ
+232 
-247 ILSATNPG
+247 
-255 LGGGLKLAKN
+255 
-265 LLASSGTNAV
+265 
-275 EEGAQEIF
+275 
-283 PNYEAGKAINW
+283 
-294 NDVAN
+294 
-299 SAVIGAISGGA
+299 
-310 MTGGSSALNYM
+310 
-321 ADKRGGQNAPEHSA
+321 
-335 NIDTYNNIDWSAI
+335 
-348 PTQGEAITT
+348 
-357 QLQHLDP
+357 
-364 KWYPHLSPILNQLNN
+364 
-379 MGVDGV
+379 
-385 YSSGARTAEHNAE
+385 
-398 VGGAENSHHKEDG
+398 
-411 RGYGDAVDIVL
+411 
-422 GDISQEQADSIAD
+422 
-435 YFKNTG
+435 
-441 MFKEVL
+441 
-447 FHDVGSGYH
+447 
-456 LHLGGLNAEGS
+456 
-467 GTAVNNSGYDNNFT
+467 
-481 DKQNEAWGAANWASN
+481 
-496 ELAKDGYNIPAE
+496 
-508 WIYSQWAHESGNF
+508 
-521 ESTLARENNNIGGLT
+521 
-536 QSTPNG
+536 
-542 EENKQPDGDNYY
+542 
-554 RVYDSLQDYAKSYVN
+554 
-569 DFIKRYDGMKGLN
+569 
-582 SMEEFVYALKNNGY
+582 
-596 FGDDPAKYLAD
+596 
-607 MQGVKI
+607 
-613 PNGTG
+613 
-618 TMRNA
+618 
-623 GNSNPANNTNIPD
+623 
-636 IRVDNSSTNAV
+636 
-647 FQQMEAQLNAMANGK
+647 
-662 KVDFKNGPFS
+662 
-672 RKNFNTGLQQVASD
+672 
-686 IRDSLEGE
+686 
-694 ELNEFNAMFD
+694 
-704 FSKKNPRFIVNPKN
+704 
-718 VQKLMQSHGDK
+718 
-729 VRRHFIEKF
+729 
-738 NNKYGQQNDTP
+738 
-749 KNNQPVVQEQ
+749 QEQ

-804 NAPVLQAPNQNIPP
+804 NTPALQIPSQNAPS
-818 QVKDNRPAPQN
+818 QVKDNQPAPQN

-844 SPMIGATSTVDMSYW
+844 SPMTGATSTVDMSYW

-908 GLETAEQNTPQKNE
+908 GLETAEQNKPQKNE

-1007 RMDAENAKAEISEL
+1007 RQDVENAKNDI
-1021 EEKQVNATGKENPTA
+1021 
-1036 MPSPASIIESMPKP
+1036 
-1050 ASDTNARNAEI
+1050 D
-1061 QQGFESA
+1061 
-1068 INSEA
+1068 NSET
-1073 VEQLAGLA
+1073 
-1081 AKKQAEATQNQREVK
+1081 KKQPEKSDAEKFKNGLDNIVR
-1096 GNDWHGFME
+1096 E
-1105 DKPDKIRNA
+1105 DK
-1114 ARNSL
+1114 
-1119 LKPARWGGT
+1119 
-1128 LKDEM
+1128 
-1133 EVWAEANKKFIAEGE
+1133 
-1148 EPCRAVKN
+1148 
-1156 GNKYYFVDHRS
+1156 
-1167 KTPINK
+1167 
-1173 AQYEYFNH
+1173 
-1181 LMGID
+1181 ID

-1207 SKESSEDSVVDK
+1207 SKESSEDAVVDK

-1288 KNEILERVLTR
+1288 KNEILERVLAR

-1314 DESNKQA
+1314 DESNKQT

-1421 KSIYKLLFPH
+1421 KSIYKLSFPH

-1448 YEYFQHLRTI
+1448 YEYFQHLRTM

-1470 NYTLEQPTQNKENKK
+1470 NYTLEQPTQNEDNKK
-1485 ETLVYSAQAT
+1485 EESSERSEFHDSSMPTT
-1495 DNSDGIPTVQR
+1495 DTPTQSRSTGADSSIASIPK
-1506 SFVGSNVSQ
+1506 G
-1515 NQQKVKENQ
+1515 QQESKENQ

-1537 EDELFDA
+1537 EDDLFDA

-1589 PTIMVPAF
+1589 PMIMVPAF

-1654 FQSVGA
+1654 FQAVGA

-1685 KRFAPIIESAYNG
+1685 KRFAPIMESAYNG
-1698 VKTYFDEMEAENNGR
+1698 VKTYFDEMEADNNGR

-1748 AVPERSEGEGAR
+1748 TVPERSEGEGAR
-1760 DTGSDEKQNTSRTRP
+1760 DTGSDEKQNTSRTGS

-1790 RDSTGRNKPAS
+1790 GDSTRRNKPAS

-1852 ENRMPTPTEQEIL
+1852 ENRMPTPAEQEIL

-1886 ELKELLTDEEYRAAE
+1886 ELKELLTDDEYRAAE

-2086 GKDGAKSTYAQEFTE
+2086 GKDGAKSPYAQEFTE

-2328 MQAISEVKTASTPSD
+2328 MQAISEVKTASTPAD

-2468 PLAAKWIVAGW
+2468 PSAAKWIVAGW

-2964 KADPAITKYI
+2964 KADPAIVRYI
-2974 KEVVPKRIDEMKNDP
+2974 KEVVPQRIANMRSGGKQEKD
-2989 DHSDNMLVLTND
+2989 SDNMLVLTND

-3006 LNDSKINA
+3006 LNNSKINA

-3075 INKGIPEN
+3075 INKGIPKN

-3286 TMKIGDTIY
+3286 TIKIGDTVY
-3295 TERSKAETALKNI
+3295 TERSKAETALKKVLN
-3308 LKGFTAKA
+3308 GFTAKA

-3333 EAGYSVDGVETE
+3333 EAGYSVDGVEAE

-3443 DVGGMPKEDTSTISE
+3443 DVGGMPKEDTSTISK
-3458 SEQVENVNDDNL
+3458 SEQVEYGNDVIDNNNTRNIPPNLASYIKGVSKSDIDNISDIRKKKIEEYINNPSLTAIETDKGGYAILGRGARGVFTKPDVLTPAETVYYALNGGTDFNSGTTKQGIRNDLERWYGATFIDDNPELEAPKNTDKKENDITDSL

-3521 TKQNSKEANEQKRD
+3521 TKQSSKEANEQKRD
-3535 TFIEKVKQMLRDK
+3535 TFIEKVKQMLHDK

-3570 AEKIAAEQALHVLRN
+3570 AEKIAAEQALRVLRN

-3861 KNETMDSVQTHRDR
+3861 KNETMDSVQAHRDR

-3925 KRESLKETSNGM
+3925 KREILKETSNGM

-4225 YIFGEVSRAYTAGAG
+4225 YIFGEVSRAYTAGTG

-4272 HITAKVNNQKNERSA
+4272 HITAKVNNQKNKRSA

-4395 VLAVGKD
+4395 VLAVGDD
-4402 EILKSD
+4402 EILKSE
-4408 KDKQNLFNA
+4408 KDKQDLFNA
-4417 LLAGDSEGH
+4417 LLAGDSERH
-4426 EYTADEFRA
+4426 EYTADEFKA
-4435 LGYRDNIYEAY
+4435 LGYGDNIYEAY

-4494 KNDNGSYHVTWKGS
+4494 KNDNGSYHATWKGS
-4508 SKWDPKNMK
+4508 SKWAPENMK
-4517 HWEKEIIV
+4517 QLEKEIIV
-4525 DNDTADSM
+4525 DNDTAESM

-4636 EKNGAAVMGIKEYS
+4636 ETNGAAVMGIKEYS

-4686 LLQRKGVEGYET
+4686 ILQRKGVEGYET

-4821 ATAYLGDISAVGK
+4821 AATYIGDMSAVGK
-4834 ILKAGAKRKYD
+4834 ILKAGAKRKYG
-4845 YKDMRVLVETGV
+4845 YKDMRILVETGV

-4868 YDINRSSKVSLKQA
+4868 YDINRSGKVSMKQA

-4890 KKVGQWGML
+4890 NKVGQWGML
-4899 PFKTTESMVRRGT
+4899 PFKTTESIVRRGT

-4945 GVADAPNIFR
+4945 GVADAPNVFR

-5046 KMLANVA
+5046 KILANVA

-5089 TVNLGF
+5089 AANLF
-5095 DLAAGNIPNAV
+5095 VDLRNNNIPNAV
-5106 RDVSP
+5106 RDISP
-5111 GLYNILMATYWGESE
+5111 GLYNVLMATYWGEST

-5141 RILRGAGF
+5141 RILRAAGF

-5216 ERLTDGM
+5216 ERLTSGM

>member
-119 WGANQIV
+119 WSDNQIV

-134 FLVGLGVMGASMAR
+134 FIAGLGVVGASLAR
-148 TDPYKALALAADTVA
+148 TDPYKALAFVADTVA

-321 ADKRGGQNAPEHSA
+321 ADKWGGQNAPEHSA

-364 KWYPHLSPILNQLNN
+364 KWYPHLNLILNQLNN

-398 VGGAENSHHKEDG
+398 VGGAENSHHKEDE

-422 GDISQEQADSIAD
+422 GDISQEQADSIAE

-456 LHLGGLNAEGS
+456 LHLGGLNAESS
-467 GTAVNNSGYDNNFT
+467 GAAVNNSGYDNNFT

-554 RVYDSLQDYAKSYVN
+554 RVYDNLQDYAKSYVN

-596 FGDDPAKYLAD
+596 FGDDPANYLAG

-623 GNSNPANNTNIPD
+623 SNSNSANNTNVPD

-647 FQQMEAQLNAMANGK
+647 FQQMEAQLNAMANGQ

-718 VQKLMQSHGDK
+718 VQKFMQSHGDK

-738 NNKYGQQNDTP
+738 NNKYGQQNGTP

-804 NAPVLQAPNQNIPP
+804 NTPALQIPSQNAPS
-818 QVKDNRPAPQN
+818 QVKDNQPAPQN

-844 SPMIGATSTVDMSYW
+844 SPMTGATSTVDMSYW

-908 GLETAEQNTPQKNE
+908 GLETAEQNKPQKNE

-1007 RMDAENAKAEISEL
+1007 RQDVENAKNDI
-1021 EEKQVNATGKENPTA
+1021 
-1036 MPSPASIIESMPKP
+1036 
-1050 ASDTNARNAEI
+1050 D
-1061 QQGFESA
+1061 
-1068 INSEA
+1068 NSET
-1073 VEQLAGLA
+1073 
-1081 AKKQAEATQNQREVK
+1081 KKQPEKSDAEKFKNGLDNIVR
-1096 GNDWHGFME
+1096 E
-1105 DKPDKIRNA
+1105 DK
-1114 ARNSL
+1114 
-1119 LKPARWGGT
+1119 
-1128 LKDEM
+1128 
-1133 EVWAEANKKFIAEGE
+1133 
-1148 EPCRAVKN
+1148 
-1156 GNKYYFVDHRS
+1156 
-1167 KTPINK
+1167 
-1173 AQYEYFNH
+1173 
-1181 LMGID
+1181 ID

-1207 SKESSEDSVVDK
+1207 SKESSEDAVVDK

-1288 KNEILERVLTR
+1288 KNEILERVLAR

-1314 DESNKQA
+1314 DESNKQT

-1421 KSIYKLLFPH
+1421 KSIYKLSFPH

-1448 YEYFQHLRTI
+1448 YEYFQHLRTM

-1470 NYTLEQPTQNKENKK
+1470 NYTLEQPTQNEDNKK
-1485 ETLVYSAQAT
+1485 EESSERSEFHDSSMPTT
-1495 DNSDGIPTVQR
+1495 DTPTQSRSTGADSSIASIPK
-1506 SFVGSNVSQ
+1506 G
-1515 NQQKVKENQ
+1515 QQESKENQ

-1537 EDELFDA
+1537 EDDLFDA

-1589 PTIMVPAF
+1589 PMIMVPAF

-1654 FQSVGA
+1654 FQAVGA

-1685 KRFAPIIESAYNG
+1685 KRFAPIMESAYNG
-1698 VKTYFDEMEAENNGR
+1698 VKTYFDEMEADNNGR

-1748 AVPERSEGEGAR
+1748 TVPERSEGEGAR
-1760 DTGSDEKQNTSRTRP
+1760 DTGSDEKQNTSRTGS

-1790 RDSTGRNKPAS
+1790 GDSTRRNKPAS

-1852 ENRMPTPTEQEIL
+1852 ENRMPTPAEQEIL

-1886 ELKELLTDEEYRAAE
+1886 ELKELLTDDEYKAAE

-2086 GKDGAKSTYAQEFTE
+2086 GKDGAKSPYAQEFTE

-2328 MQAISEVKTASTPSD
+2328 MQAISEVKTASTPAD

-2468 PLAAKWIVAGW
+2468 PSAAKWIVAGW

-2964 KADPAITKYI
+2964 KADPAIVRYI
-2974 KEVVPKRIDEMKNDP
+2974 KEVVPQRIANMRSGGKQEKD
-2989 DHSDNMLVLTND
+2989 SDNMLVLTND

-3051 DEESTDNEFEVA
+3051 DEESADNEFEVA

-3308 LKGFTAKA
+3308 LKSFTAKA
-3316 STKIG
+3316 SAKIG

-3333 EAGYSVDGVETE
+3333 EAGYSVDGVEAE

-3378 SLNYIEQQAEEKE
+3378 SLNYIEQQTEEKE

-3443 DVGGMPKEDTSTISE
+3443 DVGGMPKEDISTISE
-3458 SEQVENVNDDNL
+3458 SEQVENINNDNL

-3521 TKQNSKEANEQKRD
+3521 TKQSSKEANEQKRD
-3535 TFIEKVKQMLRDK
+3535 TFIEKVKQMLHDK

-3570 AEKIAAEQALHVLRN
+3570 AEKIAAEQALRVLRN

-3848 VDDKKL
+3848 ADDKKL

-3925 KRESLKETSNGM
+3925 KREILKETSNGM

-4196 NLSDWSVDECK
+4196 KLSDWSVDECK

-4225 YIFGEVSRAYTAGAG
+4225 YIFGEVSRAYTAGTG

-4262 ETEHLKKIRA
+4262 ETEHLKKIRE

-4350 WFSDWRSPSRLAE
+4350 WFSDWESPSRLAE
-4363 KIPTF
+4363 KIPAF

-4408 KDKQNLFNA
+4408 EDKQNLFNV

-4533 KTDESVQ
+4533 KTDEAVQ

-4589 GKITSARTEREAVK
+4589 GKITSARTEREAVR

-4663 FEEAKK
+4663 FEEAKEL
-4669 MVDGSVRLNSR
+4669 VDGSVRLNSR

-4763 WLNENI
+4763 WLNGNI
-4769 LKCGPWRKWI
+4769 MKCVPWRKWVV
-4779 ASNFGERA
+4779 SHFGERV

-4821 ATAYLGDISAVGK
+4821 AATYIGDMSAVGK
-4834 ILKAGAKRKYD
+4834 ILKAGAKRKYG
-4845 YKDMRVLVETGV
+4845 YKDMRILVETGV

-4868 YDINRSSKVSLKQA
+4868 YDINRSGKVSMKQA

-4890 KKVGQWGML
+4890 NKVGQWGML
-4899 PFKTTESMVRRGT
+4899 PFKTTESIVRRGT

-4945 GVADAPNIFR
+4945 GVADAPNVFR

-5022 FVGWSPKDHMQEA
+5022 FVGWSPKDHMQES

-5134 RYEDTWS
+5134 RYEDAWS

-5187 GKNGMRLK
+5187 GANGMRLK
-5195 ELGISPKRVQ
+5195 ELGISAKRVQ

-5216 ERLTDGM
+5216 ERLTSGM

>member
-1 MSKYADYL
+1 
-9 KKSYLEPRQQFYQQ
+9 
-23 QAEIKNSMSADEYNQ
+23 
-38 LYGAQQNNDDDN
+38 
-50 LAEAAYHGL
+50 
-59 AGMTGYAIHTINDA
+59 
-73 MSHMGWEASDKKK
+73 
-86 TLEEWNESRPELAKN
+86 
-101 ISKWGREL
+101 
-109 EAAHQRNYTP
+109 
-119 WGANQIV
+119 
-126 SGVAGFAP
+126 
-134 FLVGLGVMGASMAR
+134 
-148 TDPYKALALAADTVA
+148 
-163 NKLKVGPKAAQALS
+163 
-177 TVAPALVYGPATK
+177 
-190 IPEAMVEWQGAYD
+190 MVEWQGAYD

-321 ADKRGGQNAPEHSA
+321 ADKWGGQNAPEHSA

-398 VGGAENSHHKEDG
+398 VGGAENSHHKEDE

-456 LHLGGLNAEGS
+456 LHLGGLNAESSDSTGN
-467 GTAVNNSGYDNNFT
+467 NNSYDSNFT
-481 DKQNEAWGAANWASN
+481 NRQNEAWGAANWASD

-521 ESTLARENNNIGGLT
+521 ESQLAKENNNIGGLT

-554 RVYDSLQDYAKSYVN
+554 RVYNNLQDYAKSYVN

-596 FGDDPAKYLAD
+596 FGDDPANYLAG

-623 GNSNPANNTNIPD
+623 SNSNSANNTNVPD

-647 FQQMEAQLNAMANGK
+647 FQQMEAQLNAMANGQ

-694 ELNEFNAMFD
+694 ELNEFNVMFD

-738 NNKYGQQNDTP
+738 NNKYGQQNGTP

-818 QVKDNRPAPQN
+818 QVKDNQPAPQN
-829 TQSQQEDNRNQALRR
+829 TQSQQEDSRNQALRR
-844 SPMIGATSTVDMSYW
+844 SPMTGATSTVDMSYW

-922 STPVTPAPEKA
+922 STPATPAPEKA
-933 ENKNEKEANKKRAS
+933 ENKNEKEANKKRAG

-1021 EEKQVNATGKENPTA
+1021 EEEKQVNATGKENPTA

-1050 ASDTNARNAEI
+1050 ASDTNARNTEI

-1068 INSEA
+1068 INSEV

-1196 SDSDTSKNQQE
+1196 TDSDTSKNQQE
-1207 SKESSEDSVVDK
+1207 SKKETYDVCRNGVEKTLEKLKNGEITEYIALSELKSYRNIWNANNRRYISDARTNSMMEDFFEDAERDIIEFAQNEDNKKEESSERSEVHDSSTPTTD
-1219 HVETAYRNISR
+1219 TPAQSR
-1230 HFNTVQLSD
+1230 ST
-1239 NPIGSPAYDAKYG
+1239 
-1252 ARNIE
+1252 
-1257 EAISKINN
+1257 
-1265 LHKEAKTVLAKEIKE
+1265 
-1280 IPNITEKQ
+1280 
-1288 KNEILERVLTR
+1288 
-1299 INQKVEERT
+1299 
-1308 AELRVL
+1308 
-1314 DESNKQA
+1314 
-1321 EQEQSDKE
+1321 
-1329 AKEAED
+1329 
-1335 KKKKETMSD
+1335 
-1344 LHGFGADKPAMTR
+1344 GADSSTASILQ
-1357 GAIRKTLS
+1357 G
-1365 KKLRY
+1365 
-1370 TQYARENSL
+1370 QQ
-1379 KDGIAPAD
+1379 
-1387 KEHPLTGIMTRAEF
+1387 
-1401 IEKAE
+1401 E
-1406 SMKDSFVRA
+1406 S
-1415 DKDKNG
+1415 
-1421 KSIYKLLFPH
+1421 
-1431 KGFKDW
+1431 
-1437 RNSYNEITKAE
+1437 
-1448 YEYFQHLRTI
+1448 
-1458 RNDGAEGLLPLS
+1458 
-1470 NYTLEQPTQNKENKK
+1470 KENK
-1485 ETLVYSAQAT
+1485 
-1495 DNSDGIPTVQR
+1495 
-1506 SFVGSNVSQ
+1506 
-1515 NQQKVKENQ
+1515 

-1654 FQSVGA
+1654 FQAVGA

-1698 VKTYFDEMEAENNGR
+1698 VKTYFDEMEADNNGR

-1748 AVPERSEGEGAR
+1748 TVPERSEGEGAR
-1760 DTGSDEKQNTSRTRP
+1760 DTGSDEKQNTSRTGS

-1790 RDSTGRNKPAS
+1790 GDSTGRNKPAS

-1852 ENRMPTPTEQEIL
+1852 ENRMPTPAEQEIL

-1886 ELKELLTDEEYRAAE
+1886 ELKELLTDDEYRAAE

-2086 GKDGAKSTYAQEFTE
+2086 GKDGAKSPYAQEFTE

-2328 MQAISEVKTASTPSD
+2328 MQAISEVKTASTPAD

-2468 PLAAKWIVAGW
+2468 PSAAKWIVAGW

-2605 AHCVGAGKTAEMQA
+2605 AHFVGAGKTAEMQA

-2974 KEVVPKRIDEMKNDP
+2974 KEVVSKRIDEMKNDP

-3038 MGIPKAEKENKKE
+3038 MGIPKAEKENKK
-3051 DEESTDNEFEVA
+3051 DEEESADNEFEVA

-3075 INKGIPEN
+3075 INKGIPKN

-3286 TMKIGDTIY
+3286 TMKIGDTAY
-3295 TERSKAETALKNI
+3295 TERSKAETALKKVLN
-3308 LKGFTAKA
+3308 GFTAKA

-3333 EAGYSVDGVETE
+3333 EAGYSVDGVEAE

-3433 QKQEDNISDE
+3433 QKQEENSSPENVKEDLTTGKQKTDREYFDE
-3443 DVGGMPKEDTSTISE
+3443 HVIVAGMPKDNAPTVSNSEKVEQDSDVLDDTNTRNIPPNLASYIKGVNKADVDNIPAARKKQIEDYINNPNLTAIETEKGGYAILGKGPRGAFTSPDRLTPAETVYYALNGGTDFNSGTTKQGIRNDLE
-3458 SEQVENVNDDNL
+3458 RWYGATFIDDDNPELEAPKSTGKQKNDTTDGL
-3470 FDTSDFTHTKTGEQ
+3470 FDASDFTHTKTGEQ

-3521 TKQNSKEANEQKRD
+3521 TKQSSKEANEQKRD
-3535 TFIEKVKQMLRDK
+3535 TFVEKVWQMLEDK
-3548 GVDIKNVI
+3548 GVELPGDSIKYSKHSFAQRNINPQYGASPSVHVLHDSELSLAQKVITKTINKVLGINVRYVHGADKLHGFYDSKTNI
-3556 QKMVSTTKPKKQSE
+3556 VYLNENSETGLDWVFWHESFHALKRNKPALYRSLLQAVETEGSIINDKAIHRYRDDVGATKEELSDDDVKEELMADAFPDLRERWSMVSALNNANSSVSDKITKWVAVKAGNLLDTLHFNRNNRKGIPAVKLTRDQLLAFE
-3570 AEKIAAEQALHVLRN
+3570 YAAEHINQPLITNSHGFDFKEETIRTLKESYDKNPNFWNLTKLSDIDTITEKALADLKYAAAGAYKMYR
-3585 SGIEVITD
+3585 
-3593 TAEMERVLG
+3593 
-3602 KSLEQ
+3602 KSRHQGALNLL
-3607 SATDDA
+3607 A
-3613 IQKMIV
+3613 K
-3619 TYEEGNKVPD
+3619 
-3629 LTLTERE
+3629 
-3636 INGKTMYGVA
+3636 
-3646 FVGQRPKNYVPK
+3646 FVGQ
-3658 KIGKAYKLMELHP
+3658 I
-3671 DGTIHALFAGTG
+3671 D
-3683 KAFEIGKWNWAEGF
+3683 EGRR
-3697 SPDEKGAV
+3697 
-3705 KQMNLAPRYG
+3705 LI
-3715 WHMGTGVPASYHLM
+3715 YH
-3729 GVGDVLDPKMVYP
+3729 GG
-3742 TKSGI
+3742 
-3747 GHPKGSKRVW
+3747 
-3757 CEVHYDATNDYSDIA
+3757 
-3772 AQNPGREKDIRGLIP
+3772 KDI
-3787 FGGYYMFQ
+3787 FGT
-3795 EGNLSNWIIASSIKF
+3795 NLVNLPWE
-3810 DHILTDSERQKIL
+3810 DS
-3823 DEAGYNEEL
+3823 AGK
-3832 VWRKQVLTSKL
+3832 RTSL
-3843 KAQLT
+3843 A
-3848 VDDKKL
+3848 
-3854 SGQKALS
+3854 
-3861 KNETMDSVQTHRDR
+3861 DS
-3875 IVALQEENEARIKEL
+3875 
-3890 NDGKD
+3890 
-3895 WKYKKRSEAD
+3895 
-3905 LAAER
+3905 
-3910 ERIRKAVFDNPELKA
+3910 
-3925 KRESLKETSNGM
+3925 
-3937 FAFDFGD
+3937 
-3944 DTQYLRTKVGE
+3944 
-3955 VYGFVKDGKIYIDE
+3955 
-3969 SKMDASVPIHE
+3969 
-3980 YTHVWDNLVRER
+3980 VRER
-3992 NPELWKHGVELMKKT
+3992 VRSVRAGEYEIVSNPSYDNF
-4007 KIWADIMK
+4007 IADEEGK
-4015 NPAYANII
+4015 
-4023 HDENL
+4023 
-4028 VASEVHAR
+4028 
-4036 LVGENGRIQFL
+4036 
-4047 GIVAKK
+4047 
-4053 QTREGLVAWAK
+4053 GLVALIR
-4064 EFWQSVR
+4064 Q
-4071 SAFSEWTG
+4071 
-4079 AEAKN
+4079 
-4084 VSLDEFIQMP
+4084 
-4094 LADFF
+4094 
-4099 NETNLGELQDKRA
+4099 QDRGDG
-4112 IDNDKEKVDNKV
+4112 I
-4124 NKIIEDFKNKLVS
+4124 
-4137 NIQEAFL
+4137 
-4144 TRFGR
+4144 
-4149 DKGKYTRNELLSND
+4149 KYSRRRN
-4163 FRESA
+4163 R
-4168 LRALSDN
+4168 SDN
-4175 YNQYLGKISNYKDF
+4175 
-4189 ASRVTGR
+4189 
-4196 NLSDWSVDECK
+4196 
-4207 AVVDNYREMA
+4207 
-4217 KEMLDYGK
+4217 
-4225 YIFGEVSRAYTAGAG
+4225 
-4240 NYDEYGSARLLEA
+4240 
-4253 AARNERDFT
+4253 
-4262 ETEHLKKIRA
+4262 
-4272 HITAKVNNQKNERSA
+4272 
-4287 NQQDAFSNDQIQL
+4287 QDGFSN
-4300 MAEANTD
+4300 ANTN
-4307 EAIQRQEQG
+4307 EAIQQQEQG

-4341 YQPDKNTMG
+4341 YQPNKNTMG

-4363 KIPTF
+4363 KIPAF

-4402 EILKSD
+4402 EILKSE
-4408 KDKQNLFNA
+4408 KDKQDLFNA
-4417 LLAGDSEGH
+4417 LLAGDSERH

-4435 LGYRDNIYEAY
+4435 LGYGDNIYEAY

-4479 DKLQRNKFVTVTSYR
+4479 DKLQRNQFVTVTNYR

-4508 SKWDPKNMK
+4508 SKWAHENMK
-4517 HWEKEIIV
+4517 QLEKEIIV
-4525 DNDTADSM
+4525 DNDTAESM

-4540 VVYGEQLPTG
+4540 VVYSEQLPTG

-4565 LEGYIPHFFHEY
+4565 LKGYIPHFFHEY

-4613 LEEGQTIVIRPKS
+4613 LKEGQTIVIRPKS

-4663 FEEAKK
+4663 FEEAKEL
-4669 MVDGSVRLNSR
+4669 VDGSVRLNSR

-4810 SALLNFSQIMN
+4810 SALLNFSQLMN
-4821 ATAYLGDISAVGK
+4821 AATYIGDMSAVGK
-4834 ILKAGAKRKYD
+4834 ILKAGAKRKYG
-4845 YKDMRVLVETGV
+4845 YKDMRILVETGV

-4868 YDINRSSKVSLKQA
+4868 YDINRSGKVSMKQA

-4890 KKVGQWGML
+4890 NKVGQWGML

-4945 GVADAPNIFR
+4945 GTPDAPNVFR
-4955 RGSIVSQLLLQFK
+4955 RGSIISQLVLQFK

-4975 EVMGDVMPMLSDKT
+4975 EVMGDFMPMLSDKT

-4994 LMFWGMY
+4994 LIFWGMY

-5007 LGIPFLNWPDDTLQT
+5007 LGIPCLNWPDDTLQT
-5022 FVGWSPKDHMQEA
+5022 LVDWSPKDHMQEA

-5046 KMLANVA
+5046 KILANIA

-5080 DVGGATFGK
+5080 DVFGATFGK
-5089 TVNLGF
+5089 AANLYV
-5095 DLAAGNIPNAV
+5095 DLRNNNIPNAV

-5111 GLYNILMATYWGESE
+5111 GLYNVLMATYWGEST

-5134 RYEDTWS
+5134 RYEDAWS

-5176 EAIDAYIENPS
+5176 KAIDAYIENPS